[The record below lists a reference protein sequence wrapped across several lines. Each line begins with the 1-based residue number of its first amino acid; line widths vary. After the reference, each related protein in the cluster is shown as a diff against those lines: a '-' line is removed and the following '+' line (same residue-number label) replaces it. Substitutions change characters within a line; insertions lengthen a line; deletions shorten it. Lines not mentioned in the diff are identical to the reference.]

1 MENFKDLSILL
12 SASIALIVFLAIFI
26 DRVLLSNTGF
36 SNILS
41 FFICISVIAL
51 TASTSI
57 FYLSGQFPYIF
68 GTSSLMIMIIF
79 HIVYLWSINVVVIF
93 STYICLALDTL
104 LKRFTPNL
112 QLKIFTY
119 NYLSSETLF
128 KNKNFLKYILMA
140 SYFISVI
147 MILFP
152 IPMQILPHFIKNKLA
167 YDYISKEIGLYQQ
180 LFVFSTLP
188 MIFSGFKKL
197 INL

>member
-1 MENFKDLSILL
+1 MENFINLCILFC
-12 SASIALIVFLAIFI
+12 SFIVLIVFLVTFI
-26 DRVLLSNTGF
+26 DRILLSNTCF

-41 FFICISVIAL
+41 FFICISMIAL
-51 TASTSI
+51 TASISI
-57 FYLSGQFPYIF
+57 FYLAGQFPDTF

-93 STYICLALDTL
+93 STYICLVLDTL

-152 IPMQILPHFIKNKLA
+152 IPMQILPYFIKNELA
-167 YDYISKEIGLYQQ
+167 YDYVSKEIGLYQQ

>member
-36 SNILS
+36 SNIAS
-41 FFICISVIAL
+41 FIVGVTIIAFATLIVDMYL
-51 TASTSI
+51 TK
-57 FYLSGQFPYIF
+57 LFPDIL
-68 GTSSLMIMIIF
+68 GASSLMIMIIF
-79 HIVYLWSINVVVIF
+79 HVLYFWIINIIVIF
-93 STYICLALDTL
+93 STYICLKIDTL
-104 LKRFTPNL
+104 LKKIIPN
-112 QLKIFTY
+112 QQFKIFTHD
-119 NYLSSETLF
+119 YLSLNALF
-128 KNKNFLKYILMA
+128 KNKNFLKYLLIT